1 MAQQGKIQLVFTI
14 VAPADQVAE
23 GDRIFEAHAKWME
36 ATHHR
41 EGDKALLRYNVSKAP
56 ELANPMD
63 PSAGTTGNTCFV
75 LAEVYESEAGIADH
89 FERAAG
95 SWAEFEDFK
104 SWMGECQ
111 VMIVPSAEII
121 HSLW

>member
-1 MAQQGKIQLVFTI
+1 MAQQGKVQLVFTI

-95 SWAEFEDFK
+95 NWAEFEDFK

-111 VMIVPSAEII
+111 VTIVPSAEII

>member
-1 MAQQGKIQLVFTI
+1 MAQQGKFQLVFTI
-14 VAPADQVAE
+14 VAPLDQVAE

-41 EGDKALLRYNVSKAP
+41 EGDKALLRYNVSKTP
-56 ELANPMD
+56 EPADPMD

-75 LAEVYESEAGIADH
+75 LAEVYESEAGIGDH
-89 FERAAG
+89 FEQAAA

-104 SWMGECQ
+104 TWLGACQ
-111 VMIVPSAEII
+111 VTAVPSAQII

>member
-1 MAQQGKIQLVFTI
+1 MSQKGKIQLVFTI
-14 VAPADQVAE
+14 VSPPALIAE

-41 EGDKALLRYNVSKAP
+41 EGDKALLRYNVSKTP

-89 FERAAG
+89 FEQAAA

-104 SWMGECQ
+104 TWMGACQ
-111 VMIVPSAEII
+111 VTIVPSAQII

>member
-1 MAQQGKIQLVFTI
+1 MSQEGKIQLVFTI
-14 VAPADQVAE
+14 VAPENLVAE
-23 GDRIFEAHAKWME
+23 GDRIFEAHAKWMKD
-36 ATHHR
+36 THHR

-56 ELANPMD
+56 ELTNPLD
-63 PSAGTTGNTCFV
+63 PSEGNTGNTCFV

-89 FERAAG
+89 FERAGA

-104 SWMGECQ
+104 NWMSSCQ
-111 VMIVPSAEII
+111 ATIVPSAKII